1 MQDKYAVEKKEIKD
15 LFDMNKGGYGY
26 SRITLE
32 MWNRRYPINHKT
44 VQRLMTEMGLKC
56 KIRKARYR
64 SLRDNLARLPQMSLH
79 ATLLLLNR
87 TVNGLPMLLKST

>member
-1 MQDKYAVEKKEIKD
+1 
-15 LFDMNKGGYGY
+15 
-26 SRITLE
+26 
-32 MWNRRYPINHKT
+32 MWNRGYPINHKT

-64 SLRDNLARLPQMSLH
+64 SLRDKLAKLPQMSLH

-87 TVNGLPMLLKST
+87 TVNGLPMLPKSTSVP